1 MQHPIFSNK
10 ITISSFLF
18 IGAVFIGIDFLL
30 IHYGYKCTINT
41 ALFYA
46 IVYDVIILV
55 LGGSLW
61 YPVYFLDRNKGSIFN
76 ILQLVFVGIC
86 FLGIWAVSVWGVLSI
101 VEGYFS
107 FTTTLVHDFLL
118 IRLLIGVLIY
128 MLFVSVYFLMI
139 RTQNEEEYLKEKLE
153 LKNLLKDTELNLLKS
168 QLNPHF
174 LFNSLNSIS
183 SLTLY
188 DTEGAREMISKLSD
202 FLRYSLRNNQQ
213 KLLPLKE
220 ELENLRR
227 YMDIERIRFGDKIN
241 FIEHIQIE
249 CQDKLLPALI
259 IQPLIENAIKYGV
272 YNSIHTTN
280 IEFRGYLK
288 NGDLILSLQND
299 YENDMMER
307 AGEGLGLSNTK
318 ARMWKIYGTK
328 DLVRIHK
335 SEQTFLVELTIPQF
349 IQR

>member
-10 ITISSFLF
+10 ITIGSYLF
-18 IGAVFIGIDFLL
+18 IGAVFIIIDFLL
-30 IHYGYKCTINT
+30 IHYGYKCTIGT
-41 ALFYA
+41 ALFQA
-46 IVYDVIILV
+46 VVYDVIILL

-86 FLGIWAVSVWGVLSI
+86 FLGIWAFSVWGVLSLS
-101 VEGYFS
+101 EDYFS
-107 FTTTLVHDFLL
+107 FESTLDNAFIL

-128 MLFVSVYFLMI
+128 MLFISVYFLMI
-139 RTQNEEEYLKEKLE
+139 RTQNEEEHLKEKLE
-153 LKNLLKDTELNLLKS
+153 LKSLLKDTELNLLKS

-220 ELENLRR
+220 ELDNLRR

-249 CQDKLLPALI
+249 CQEKLMPALI
-259 IQPLIENAIKYGV
+259 IQPLIENAFKYGV
-272 YNSIHTTN
+272 YNSILTTN
-280 IEFRGYLK
+280 IELHGYLRD
-288 NGDLILSLQND
+288 GDLIISLQND
-299 YENDMMER
+299 YEDDIVKN

-318 ARMWKIYGTK
+318 ARMRKIYGSK
-328 DLVRIHK
+328 DLVRIQK

-349 IQR
+349 LQR